1 MSNLASQRPRRPSII
16 CSRREFPVLDLGAL
30 ASGLI
35 AACTFA
41 QAADLPAELPPLRV
55 TGQLALSIVE
65 PVAKQIGR
73 YEKLELTLRLSATY
87 ENPFDPEQIEVTAQ
101 FTTPGEARVEVPA
114 FFYQPYRVLGG
125 DKETAAP
132 LLEADGAP
140 AWKVRFTP
148 REVGRYRCRVT
159 ARDRS
164 GRVESAPVEFEVCA
178 SQRSGFVRVSTRSPR
193 YFELDDGTPFIPVGQ
208 NLQND
213 WPTWRHSR
221 LLAEAGCNAARA
233 WTFCHWTWL
242 EWSPSTKQ
250 TWAKPGHFLR
260 SYGGAGVYNQRIAW
274 IADRCLEG
282 WERDGLRVMLCL
294 GNSGELAKPESYG
307 DWGGHPYNAAN
318 GGPCV
323 KAAAFWTDP
332 RARQLYRQRLRYIAA
347 RYGYSTAVWAWELW
361 NELGAENDANVAWQ
375 AEMSTYLRALDPNRH
390 LVTTSQWGMNA
401 ENCGRTW
408 ALPEMDFTQTH
419 IYQGADTAH
428 TCIARMLALSPK
440 PHIVGEGGGPE
451 SSGADPDGLEV
462 HNALWASLLSGAA
475 GPTLPWWWRERI
487 EPKNLFFHYT
497 AVAKFSAAL
506 PWREETFAP
515 LPADAVTLS
524 APAGQIRYAPVLV
537 VPLGQTARRAPRN
550 RFAVRPAG
558 TLEHAED
565 FSCALYGKGHAVW
578 ANPPTL
584 EVNYPTAGKC
594 TIQISEASH
603 AIVEIVLDGQV
614 ALRDASFNVSR
625 KPFRTDLTIAVPAG
639 RHEIALH
646 NRGGDWAH
654 MGHVLL
660 TNYRDTARQPDVD
673 AYGLRSDKTFAL
685 WFHHRLSDWD
695 YTFAGFPPMSIT
707 GASARVR
714 TLHDGACRVEWW
726 DTRRGVVTKS
736 ELQTTRDGELQLSLP
751 ALRDDVACILRWSEK

>member
-1 MSNLASQRPRRPSII
+1 MSNHASQRPLHSSAI
-16 CSRREFPVLDLGAL
+16 CSRRTFPALGLGAL
-30 ASGLI
+30 AGGLI
-35 AACTFA
+35 TACTFT
-41 QAADLPAELPPLRV
+41 QAADLPAELPQMRS
-55 TGQLALSIVE
+55 TGQLALSIAE
-65 PVAKQIGR
+65 PVAQAIGR

-101 FTTPGEARVEVPA
+101 FTTPGGARVEVPA
-114 FFYQPYRVLGG
+114 FFYQPYRVLGE

-140 AWKVRFTP
+140 VWKVRFTP
-148 REVGRYRCRVT
+148 CEVGRYRCRIS

-164 GRVESAPVEFEVCA
+164 GRVESAPVEFEVRS
-178 SQRSGFVRVSTRSPR
+178 SQRNGFVRVSARSPR
-193 YFELDDGTPFIPVGQ
+193 YFEFDDGTPFIPVGQ

-274 IADRCLEG
+274 IADRCLDG

-375 AEMSTYLRALDPNRH
+375 AEMSAYLRALDPNRH
-390 LVTTSQWGMNA
+390 LITTSQWGMNA

-408 ALPEMDFTQTH
+408 ALPEIDFTQTH
-419 IYQGADTAH
+419 IYQGAETAH
-428 TCIARMLALSPK
+428 TRIARMLALSPK

-451 SSGADPDGLEV
+451 ASGADPEGLEV

-506 PWREETFAP
+506 PWHEETFAP
-515 LPADAVTLS
+515 LSADTVALS
-524 APAGQIRYAPVLV
+524 APAGQVRYAPVLV

-550 RFAVRPAG
+550 RFAVRPDG

-565 FSCALYGKGHAVW
+565 FSCALYGKGHADW

-584 EVNYPTAGKC
+584 EVNYPAAGKC
-594 TIQISEASH
+594 TIQVSEASH

-625 KPFRTDLTIAVPAG
+625 KLFHTDLTIAVPAG
-639 RHEIALH
+639 RHEITLH

-660 TNYRDTARQPDVD
+660 TNYRDTAGQPDVE
-673 AYGLRSDKTFAL
+673 AYGLRSATTVAL
-685 WFHHRLSDWD
+685 WFHHRLSDWN
-695 YTFAGFPPMSIT
+695 YTLAGFPPAPIT

-714 TLHDGACRVEWW
+714 GLHDGSYRVEWW
-726 DTRRGVVTKS
+726 DTRRGEMTKS
-736 ELQTTRDGELQLSLP
+736 EVLPVSHDELTLSLP
-751 ALRDDVACILRWSEK
+751 ALRDDVACIVRRVEK

>member
-1 MSNLASQRPRRPSII
+1 MSNLPRQRPLRPAGA
-16 CSRREFPVLDLGAL
+16 CFRREFLALSRSAL
-30 ASGLI
+30 AVGLLV
-35 AACTFA
+35 ACTCA
-41 QAADLPAELPPLRV
+41 PAAEAPSELPPLHA
-55 TGQLALSIVE
+55 TGKLALAIVE
-65 PVAKQIGR
+65 PVAQQLGR
-73 YEKLELTLRLSATY
+73 FEKMELTLRLSASY
-87 ENPFDPEQIEVTAQ
+87 ENPFDPEQVDVTAQ
-101 FTTPGEARVEVPA
+101 FTTPGGAHVEVPA

-125 DKETAAP
+125 DKETASP

-140 AWKVRFTP
+140 LWKVRFTP
-148 REVGRYRCRVT
+148 CEEGRYRCRIT

-164 GRVESAPVEFEVCA
+164 GRVESAPVEFEVRA
-178 SQRSGFVRVSTRSPR
+178 SPRSGFVRVSARSPR
-193 YFELDDGTPFIPVGQ
+193 YFEFDDGTPFIPVGQ

-242 EWSPSTKQ
+242 EWSPGTQQ

-274 IADRCLEG
+274 IADRCLDG
-282 WERDGLRVMLCL
+282 WESAGLRVMLCL

-323 KAAAFWTDP
+323 NAAAFWTDP
-332 RARQLYRQRLRYIAA
+332 RARQLYRHRLRYIVA
-347 RYGYSTAVWAWELW
+347 RYGYSTALWAWELW
-361 NELGAENDANVAWQ
+361 NELGAENDATVAWQ
-375 AEMSTYLRALDPNRH
+375 AEMATYLRTLDPNRH
-390 LVTTSQWGMNA
+390 LITTSQWGMNA
-401 ENCGRTW
+401 EQCGRTW
-408 ALPEMDFTQTH
+408 AIPEMDFTQTH
-419 IYQGADTAH
+419 IYQSAETAH
-428 TCIARMLALSPK
+428 ARIARMLALSPK

-451 SSGADPDGLEV
+451 SAGADPDGLEV

-487 EPKNLFFHYT
+487 EPKQLFFHYT

-506 PWREETFAP
+506 PWREETFTP
-515 LPADAVTLS
+515 LAAEAVTLS
-524 APAGQIRYAPVLV
+524 APAGLAQYAPVLV

-550 RFAVRPAG
+550 RFAVLPDG

-565 FSCALYGKGHAVW
+565 FSCALYGKGHADW

-584 EVNYPTAGKC
+584 EVKYPTDGKF
-594 TIQISEASH
+594 TIQVSEASH

-614 ALRDASFNVSR
+614 ALRDAGFDVSR
-625 KPFRTDLTIAVPAG
+625 KPFHKDLTIAVPAG
-639 RHEIALH
+639 RHEITLH

-654 MGHVLL
+654 VGHVLL
-660 TNYRDTARQPDVD
+660 TNYRETARQPDVN
-673 AYGLRSDKTFAL
+673 AYGLRSVKSVAL

-695 YTFAGFPPMSIT
+695 YMFAGFQPAPII
-707 GASARVR
+707 GASARVGG
-714 TLHDGACRVEWW
+714 LHDGSYRVEWW
-726 DTRRGVVTKS
+726 DTRAGVVTKT
-736 ELQTTRDGELQLSLP
+736 ELLMAGGGELQLPLP
-751 ALRDDVACILRWSEK
+751 VLRDDVACLIRCVEK